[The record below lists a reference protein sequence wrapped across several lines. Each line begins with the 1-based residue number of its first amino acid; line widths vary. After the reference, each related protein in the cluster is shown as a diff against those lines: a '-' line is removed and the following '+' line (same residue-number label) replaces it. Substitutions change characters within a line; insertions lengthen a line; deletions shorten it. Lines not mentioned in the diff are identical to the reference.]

1 MYKCP
6 PEQGAGVLYGKR
18 QRPGSGNPFMVKAQT
33 SDDIRQANR
42 ATDTVLDD
50 LLVNADRMSIAYSL
64 ELRSP
69 LLEPI

>member
-1 MYKCP
+1 
-6 PEQGAGVLYGKR
+6 
-18 QRPGSGNPFMVKAQT
+18 MVKAQT